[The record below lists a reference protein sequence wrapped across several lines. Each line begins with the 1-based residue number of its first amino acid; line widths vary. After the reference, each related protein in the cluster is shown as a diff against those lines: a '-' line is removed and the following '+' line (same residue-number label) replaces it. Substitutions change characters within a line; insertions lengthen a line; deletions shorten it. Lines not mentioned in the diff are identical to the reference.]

1 MLEWLNKQL
10 KLDTF
15 LLFLQSWDGEVR
27 TDDNTNYNVFDP
39 FHTQRGGE
47 IVKARIMVKFNPNN
61 GIPAILRIVI
71 NGNTMCASK
80 Y

>member
-1 MLEWLNKQL
+1 M
-10 KLDTF
+10 
-15 LLFLQSWDGEVR
+15 R

-47 IVKARIMVKFNPNN
+47 VVKARIMVKFNPSN
-61 GIPAILRIVI
+61 GIPTILRIVI

-80 Y
+80 YCLPTLVCICS